1 MTNTVVIVIMYHMI
15 TAASRYVVRLS
26 LASYVAPPLFLHI
39 CKKRGA
45 CKKRGGA
52 SLPDYPVVGLGQIF
66 VDIFFNNRQ
75 LLEKV

>member
-1 MTNTVVIVIMYHMI
+1 MTNTVVIVVMYHMI
-15 TAASRYVVRLS
+15 TAASRYVVS
-26 LASYVAPPLFLHI
+26 LASYVAPPLFLHT

-66 VDIFFNNRQ
+66 VDNFFNNRQ
-75 LLEKV
+75 LLEEVE